1 MCSVKAPS
9 TDLTHRMHW
18 ELLVMPQ
25 AEGMSLL
32 SPHAQSHRQMT
43 VVLLQFDTP
52 IQDGAQIVKN
62 SRLAMNLTKSI

>member
-1 MCSVKAPS
+1 
-9 TDLTHRMHW
+9 
-18 ELLVMPQ
+18 MPQ

-43 VVLLQFDTP
+43 VVLLQFDTS

>member
-9 TDLTHRMHW
+9 ADLSHHMHW

-25 AEGMSLL
+25 VEGMSLL
-32 SPHAQSHRQMT
+32 SPHAQSPRQMK
-43 VVLLQFDTP
+43 VVLLQFDTS
-52 IQDGAQIVKN
+52 IQDCAQIVKN